1 MLSQHHHIKAT
12 RQVKLVKRVDN
23 VARSILH
30 NNTHT
35 SNHKKHPLYMSKPN
49 RVKRVCRLTKQ
60 NRSDRAEDLWP
71 ARERLL
77 VSDVP
82 KSARRVRV
90 TSVVWV

>member
-1 MLSQHHHIKAT
+1 
-12 RQVKLVKRVDN
+12 
-23 VARSILH
+23 
-30 NNTHT
+30 
-35 SNHKKHPLYMSKPN
+35 MSKPN